1 MSRCRNMV
9 PLHSH
14 FHPGSGVNPK
24 NPRSHG
30 WCRSWW
36 NSLQGTRSS
45 LSLLLKIG
53 QPHVHLSTLA
63 YWLLLHW
70 RTEWRR
76 FREGGLQ
83 IEIMW
88 KMFSYTSEKRNPK
101 TNRWIRGDRCDGERR
116 AIKREMKRETL
127 CWEEGHLAV
136 DKYLYEETSFKVNL
150 VLGKELKMGRRD
162 PSFLLRQLLSSHAH
176 SSKPCD
182 FQRHHL

>member
-1 MSRCRNMV
+1 MPFVMEST
-9 PLHSH
+9 
-14 FHPGSGVNPK
+14 F
-24 NPRSHG
+24 
-30 WCRSWW
+30 
-36 NSLQGTRSS
+36 LQGTRSS
-45 LSLLLKIG
+45 PSLLLKIG

-76 FREGGLQ
+76 FREGAADGDHVKNVF
-83 IEIMW
+83 IYIW
-88 KMFSYTSEKRNPK
+88 KNKPQ
-101 TNRWIRGDRCDGERR
+101 TNRWIPGDRCDGERR
-116 AIKREMKRETL
+116 AKKREMKRETL